1 MLLQI
6 YNSAALVLMKQK
18 KAFIKFS
25 FSNQFCLYLKAPFP
39 PTFNSFSKTS
49 RPRPRRRFFSSIIF
63 KIDFVFMTRCTLRAS
78 NDLT

>member
-49 RPRPRRRFFSSIIF
+49 RPRRCRRFFF
-63 KIDFVFMTRCTLRAS
+63 FNHL
-78 NDLT
+78 